1 MSHKIAGNAK
11 IPKALFKES
20 LQKQTDIIGKTLVIL
35 IGKVIDDEIIFQNQM
50 RHVVKPHHAD
60 IAIISDY
67 NNRKNENIYKHFK
80 YVWESFE
87 NSDELVDKYIGRSVI
102 YKYLSLCKCENARRC
117 PLFGSMLGHQG
128 DNGGAM
134 SLQIKRYIL
143 LKEYFDILNTYDRI
157 ILMRPDHY
165 FIRNLPIYD
174 VSNNIFIPWGQD
186 HGGINDRFIIFGR
199 DNIENCLNI
208 LDVYKY
214 EDTYNLMIEKKLTAM
229 LENVLL
235 YILQNT
241 GIENKIVRIP
251 QCMCSVLQNDP
262 KYTVDLPFDK
272 RYQYKFKLEIKMC
285 EYNLDKRYI

>member
-1 MSHKIAGNAK
+1 MSHKVACK
-11 IPKALFKES
+11 IPKALYKES
-20 LQKQTDIIGKTLVIL
+20 LQKQTDILGKTLVIL

-87 NSDELVDKYIGRSVI
+87 NSDELVDKYIGRSI
-102 YKYLSLCKCENARRC
+102 ISKYLSLCTCENEKFKC
-117 PLFGSMLGHQG
+117 GLFGSMIGHQG

-134 SLQIKRYIL
+134 SVQIKRYIL
-143 LKEYFDILNTYDRI
+143 LKEHFEILNKYDRI

-186 HGGINDRFIIFGR
+186 HDGINDRLIIFGKN
-199 DNIENCLNI
+199 NIENCLNT
-208 LDVYKY
+208 LDFYKY
-214 EDTYNLMIEKKLTAM
+214 EDTRDLIIKHELAPMIEHVILYM
-229 LENVLL
+229 LRRHGL
-235 YILQNT
+235 
-241 GIENKIVRIP
+241 ENKIVRIP

-262 KYTVDLPFDK
+262 RYTINFPFDK
-272 RYQYKFKLEIKMC
+272 RYQYKFKWEVKMC
-285 EYNLDKRYI
+285 EYNLDKRYIN